1 MHNLRVVGD
10 AERRVG
16 KSGGIVPGLIRVT
29 PEQLQTTS
37 AQLTGQV
44 NALGADWAGAGQQ
57 RFLAAYQQWQAAQA
71 NLHAALET
79 IAQLTAR
86 AAVAYATNDQQVAA
100 TFR

>member
-1 MHNLRVVGD
+1 M
-10 AERRVG
+10 
-16 KSGGIVPGLIRVT
+16 PGLIRVT
-29 PEQLQTTS
+29 PEQLQATS
-37 AQLTGQV
+37 RQLNQGAGTIDGLLKQLSGQV